1 MRGEVT
7 GGAGVGREAGAG
19 RAVRAVT
26 EGRRPGP
33 QARGRPHG
41 RYLPRTARLSGP
53 YGSPSLPTA
62 YFCSIGN
69 SSSGCRSSEMVGAFD
84 GSEGTFW
91 IFKQKEDLGFPRN
104 HWLTL
109 TECSPHAETRV
120 CCRLDAFEPYMAPQG
135 ILLLSQFRV
144 EETEAR
150 VSRGGGAGPEW
161 RQPDSGTP
169 TISGYHLQDVTLDG
183 AGETD
188 LRVGGSL
195 APS

>member
-7 GGAGVGREAGAG
+7 SGAGVGREAGAG

-26 EGRRPGP
+26 EGRWPGP

-91 IFKQKEDLGFPRN
+91 IFKQKEELGSPRN

-109 TECSPHAETRV
+109 SARHTPRPESAAAWMLLNPTWPHKEY
-120 CCRLDAFEPYMAPQG
+120 CYF
-135 ILLLSQFRV
+135 SQFRV
-144 EETEAR
+144 EETEAQ

-161 RQPDSGTP
+161 RQPDSGT
-169 TISGYHLQDVTLDG
+169 LQDVTLDG

>member
-1 MRGEVT
+1 MG
-7 GGAGVGREAGAG
+7 
-19 RAVRAVT
+19 
-26 EGRRPGP
+26 
-33 QARGRPHG
+33 
-41 RYLPRTARLSGP
+41 
-53 YGSPSLPTA
+53 
-62 YFCSIGN
+62 
-69 SSSGCRSSEMVGAFD
+69 GAFD
-84 GSEGTFW
+84 GSEGTIW

-109 TECSPHAETRV
+109 TEHSPHAETRV
-120 CCRLDAFEPYMAPQG
+120 SSCRLHAFEPYMAPQG

-144 EETEAR
+144 EETEAQ